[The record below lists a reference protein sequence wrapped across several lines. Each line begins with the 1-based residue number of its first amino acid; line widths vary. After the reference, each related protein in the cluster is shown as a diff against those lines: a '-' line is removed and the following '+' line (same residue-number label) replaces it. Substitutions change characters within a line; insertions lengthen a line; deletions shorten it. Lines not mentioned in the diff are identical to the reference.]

1 MANPVMS
8 LSDQS
13 VACSLLTAHFQ
24 LNSPHLEPWLSR
36 YFINKLNKK
45 KKKEYYQLMETPKK
59 RVVHTDQ
66 WLFLVTGWNW
76 SQRGIELFTEL
87 LWLL

>member
-1 MANPVMS
+1 
-8 LSDQS
+8 
-13 VACSLLTAHFQ
+13 
-24 LNSPHLEPWLSR
+24 
-36 YFINKLNKK
+36 
-45 KKKEYYQLMETPKK
+45 METPKK